1 MKTHFAFALAT
12 AITILF
18 LISFQT
24 SFASNQNCHAS
35 QHSLATKFFGTDTI
49 LVVLPNSF
57 TLTES
62 DKNNI
67 ESHTM
72 LAENQEKPTY
82 IYKHES
88 GVNAS
93 DVKKHIL
100 LYGSFHC
107 FERKDLLRIPV
118 KKHKN
123 GFRFNNTVY
132 NQPIDAFFYVNQ
144 RATRMYICKN
154 SEKAGH
160 EFFSVGAGAYP
171 LHIFRGTEVLVTGVY
186 L

>member
-18 LISFQT
+18 LVSFQS
-24 SFASNQNCHAS
+24 SFASNRNCHVS
-35 QHSLATKFFGTDTI
+35 QHSLATKFFGIDTI
-49 LVVLPNSF
+49 LVVLPDEF
-57 TLTES
+57 TLTEP

-67 ESHTM
+67 ESHT
-72 LAENQEKPTY
+72 LLEDDQNKPAY

-88 GVNAS
+88 DVNAL

-100 LYGSFHC
+100 FYGAFHC
-107 FERKDLLRIPV
+107 FQRKEFLRIPV
-118 KKHKN
+118 KKHGN
-123 GFRFNNTVY
+123 GFYFNNTVY

-144 RATRMYICKN
+144 RANRMYICKN
-154 SEKAGH
+154 SEKGRH